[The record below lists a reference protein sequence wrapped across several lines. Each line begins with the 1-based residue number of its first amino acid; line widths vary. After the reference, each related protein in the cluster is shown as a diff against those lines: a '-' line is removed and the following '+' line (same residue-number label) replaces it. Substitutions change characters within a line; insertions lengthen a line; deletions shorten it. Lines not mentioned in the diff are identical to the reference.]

1 MIDKAQYSFIR
12 RCVSDIINGLSEG
25 FTHFS
30 GASRAAVMFALTA
43 DSPLMICDPQNLLRG
58 HEPIFNQLFLQDESW
73 RYHDKARITD
83 RKFIDVLSV
92 PALGLAGL
100 LSSGGY
106 SSPVF
111 YQHWFTEH
119 HPNLCS
125 PGPTE
130 CWLEHALWRF
140 AHDVANGAE
149 RYSGISGYF
158 LKEYATHAVRDN
170 IIDRMNRLIGWD
182 TPLRIY
188 PVLDAILMISETR
201 EEGSWP
207 EGQLL
212 FIDPRTAHEVEYLIE
227 FDHGARPQ
235 LSHYRHVRKMLQS
248 VEHANRY
255 LVSDGRCI
263 LGICSGKR
271 PAFSVCAEFFGRRGF
286 LKVNNDKV
294 CSFSD
299 GRFSSTNYRPTLVQ
313 LEELLLEQDLEQSQR
328 FFLFRVVTAMVYHAQ
343 RNKHG
348 CTLVLDLNKEPEDIS
363 GYALKPPLDLS
374 KPAMLHMA
382 KSLAK
387 VDGALHIGADMH
399 LHGFASLLDGRT
411 YAGEDRAR
419 GARYN
424 FALRYSHEHQNV
436 IVVVVSADMPVSV
449 LFRGMDMEGACPW
462 RQNPSAG
469 AYQLST
475 LEQWVA

>member
-1 MIDKAQYSFIR
+1 MIEKAQYSFIR

-30 GASRAAVMFALTA
+30 GASRAAAMFALTA

-58 HEPIFNQLFLQDESW
+58 HEPIFKQLFLQDKSW
-73 RYHDKARITD
+73 RYHDKARISD

-92 PALGLAGL
+92 PNLGLAGL

-111 YQHWFTEH
+111 FQYWFTEH

-125 PGPTE
+125 TGPSE

-140 AHDVANGAE
+140 AHDVANGVE

-158 LKEYATHAVRDN
+158 LKEYATHAVRDH

-188 PVLDAILMISETR
+188 PVLDAVLMISKTR

-212 FIDPRTAHEVEYLIE
+212 FIDPRLTEEMDYLIK
-227 FDHGARPQ
+227 FDDEVRPQ

-248 VEHANRY
+248 VERANRY
-255 LVSDGRCI
+255 LVSDGRSI
-263 LGICSGKR
+263 LGICGGTR
-271 PAFSVCAEFFGRRGF
+271 PSFSVSAEFSGRRGF
-286 LKVNNDKV
+286 LKVNNEKI

-299 GRFSSTNYRPTLVQ
+299 GRFSSTNFRPTLVH
-313 LEELLLEQDLEQSQR
+313 LEELLLECDLEQSQR
-328 FFLFRVVTAMVYHAQ
+328 FFLFRIVTGLVYHAQ

-348 CTLVLDLNKEPEDIS
+348 CTIVLDLNEEPESIS
-363 GYALKPPLDLS
+363 GYVLKPPLDLR
-374 KPAMLHMA
+374 KPALLHMT

-387 VDGALHIGADMH
+387 VDGALHIGADLH
-399 LHGFASLLDGRT
+399 LHGFASLLDGLT
-411 YAGEDRAR
+411 YTGEDRAR

-424 FALRYSHEHQNV
+424 SAMRYSHEHPNV

-449 LFRGMDMEGACPW
+449 LHRGMDMESTCDW
-462 RQNPSAG
+462 RQHPSAG

-475 LEQWVA
+475 LEHWVT

>member
-1 MIDKAQYSFIR
+1 MIDKAQYSFVR

-25 FTHFS
+25 LTHFS
-30 GASRAAVMFALTA
+30 GASRAATIFALTA
-43 DSPLMICDPQNLLRG
+43 DSPLMICDPHHVLRG
-58 HEPIFNQLFLQDESW
+58 HEPIFKQLFLQNEAW
-73 RYHDKARITD
+73 RYHDKARISD

-92 PALGLAGL
+92 PDLDLAGL

-111 YQHWFTEH
+111 FQYWFTEH
-119 HPNLCS
+119 HANLCS
-125 PGPTE
+125 TGPSQ

-140 AHDVANGAE
+140 AHDVANGPE

-158 LKEYATHAVRDN
+158 LKEYSTHAVRDH

-188 PVLDAILMISETR
+188 PVLDAVLMISETR

-212 FIDPRTAHEVEYLIE
+212 FIDPRLAGELEHLIKFNE
-227 FDHGARPQ
+227 DVRPQ
-235 LSHYRHVRKMLQS
+235 LAHYRHVRKMLQS

-255 LVSDGRCI
+255 LVSDGRSI
-263 LGICSGKR
+263 LGICGSAR
-271 PAFSVCAEFFGRRGF
+271 PSFSVCAEFVGRRGF
-286 LKVNNDKV
+286 LKGNNEKV

-299 GRFSSTNYRPTLVQ
+299 GRFSSSNYRPTLVQ
-313 LEELLLEQDLEQSQR
+313 LEELLLECNLEQSQS
-328 FFLFRVVTAMVYHAQ
+328 FFLFRLVTGMVYHAQ
-343 RNKHG
+343 RHKHG
-348 CTLVLDLNKEPEDIS
+348 CTLVLDLNQEPEDIA
-363 GYALKPPLDLS
+363 GYVLKPPLDLR
-374 KPAMLHMA
+374 KPSMLHMA

-387 VDGALHIGADMH
+387 VDGALHIGADLH

-411 YAGEDRAR
+411 YEGEDRAR

-424 FALRYSHEHQNV
+424 SALRYSYEHPNV

-449 LFRGMDMEGACPW
+449 LHRGMDMEGVCAWP
-462 RQNPSAG
+462 QHQSAG
-469 AYQLST
+469 AYQLHT
-475 LEQWVA
+475 LEHWVA

>member
-1 MIDKAQYSFIR
+1 MIDKAQYSFVR

-30 GASRAAVMFALTA
+30 GASRAAAIFALTA

-58 HEPIFNQLFLQDESW
+58 HEPIFKQLFLQDESW

-92 PALGLAGL
+92 PGLGLAGL

-125 PGPTE
+125 AGPSE

-158 LKEYATHAVRDN
+158 LKEYATHAVRDH

-212 FIDPRTAHEVEYLIE
+212 FIDPRMTHEVEYLIE
-227 FDHGARPQ
+227 FDHDARPQ

-255 LVSDGRCI
+255 LVSDGRSV
-263 LGICSGKR
+263 LGICGGKR
-271 PAFSVCAEFFGRRGF
+271 PAFFVCAEFFGRRGF
-286 LKVNNDKV
+286 LKVNNDKI

-328 FFLFRVVTAMVYHAQ
+328 FFLFRIVTGMVYHAQ

-348 CTLVLDLNKEPEDIS
+348 CALVLDLNKEPEDIA
-363 GYALKPPLDLS
+363 GYVLKPPLDLS

-387 VDGALHIGADMH
+387 VDGALHIGADLH

-411 YAGEDRAR
+411 YTGEDRAR

-424 FALRYSHEHQNV
+424 SALRYSHEHPNV

-449 LFRGMDMEGACPW
+449 LFRGTDMEGVCSW

>member
-1 MIDKAQYSFIR
+1 MIDKAGYSFIR

-30 GASRAAVMFALTA
+30 GASRAAVVFALGP
-43 DSPLMICDPQNLLRG
+43 DSPLMICDPQNLLQG
-58 HEPIFNQLFLQDESW
+58 HEPIFKQLFLQDESW
-73 RYHDKARITD
+73 RYHEKARIGG

-92 PALGLAGL
+92 PNLGLAGL

-111 YQHWFTEH
+111 FQFWFTEH

-125 PGPTE
+125 TGPSE

-140 AHDVANGAE
+140 AHDVANGVE

-158 LKEYATHAVRDN
+158 LKEYATHAVRDH

-188 PVLDAILMISETR
+188 PVLDAVLMISETR

-207 EGQLL
+207 EGRLL
-212 FIDPRTAHEVEYLIE
+212 FIDPRLADDLDYLIRFNE
-227 FDHGARPQ
+227 EMRPQ

-255 LVSDGRCI
+255 LVSDGRAI
-263 LGICSGKR
+263 LGICGGQR
-271 PAFSVCAEFFGRRGF
+271 PAFSVSAEFFGRRGF
-286 LKVNNDKV
+286 LRVNSDKI

-299 GRFSSTNYRPTLVQ
+299 GRFSSSNYRPTLVQ
-313 LEELLLEQDLEQSQR
+313 LEELLLECDLEQTQR
-328 FFLFRVVTAMVYHAQ
+328 FYLFSIVTGLVYHAQ
-343 RNKHG
+343 RHKHG
-348 CTLVLDLNKEPEDIS
+348 CTIVLDLNKQPEDIS
-363 GYALKPPLDLS
+363 GYVLKPPLDLR
-374 KPAMLHMA
+374 KPYMLHMTKA
-382 KSLAK
+382 LAK
-387 VDGALHIGADMH
+387 VDGALHIGADLH

-411 YAGEDRAR
+411 YTGEDRAR

-424 FALRYSHEHQNV
+424 SALRYSHEHQNV
-436 IVVVVSADMPVSV
+436 IVVVVSADLPVSV
-449 LFRGMDMEGACPW
+449 LYRGMDMDGACAWQQYP
-462 RQNPSAG
+462 G
-469 AYQLST
+469 GGTYQINT
-475 LEQWVA
+475 LEQWVL